1 MTDQIFS
8 SIPTAQLIVEYCK
21 RYSILDVVISPGSRN
36 APLTIGFSNDKT
48 IQTYSVVDE
57 RCAAFFALGMA
68 QKKGKPV
75 AVVCTSGSAVANY
88 YPAVTEAFYSNIPLV
103 VISADRPKHLIDIGD
118 GQTIQQENFF
128 QNHVCSSA
136 NLKDDTYQD
145 ASKSP
150 LSFNSE
156 KLKTTLAKCLENS
169 LPIHI
174 NAAFDEPLYHTE
186 NAILPEV
193 KAELEAVQIR
203 HPESIDDQEEFVN
216 NWNSAKRKLVLIGVN
231 HSAHIDDEILDM
243 LAKDPSV
250 IVMTEVTSNAA
261 HEDFFQSIDSIL
273 APIEKSENKDELFKK
288 LQPDLLM
295 TMGGMLV
302 SKKIKKYLREYQ
314 PKQHYHIGENKALDT
329 FFCSPKHL
337 KTKINSFFKNVSK
350 DLKIVDSDYF
360 KFWSPL
366 KLETDQLLESYVK
379 EIEYSDFKVFSQL
392 FTYLPEH
399 ENVHFANSST
409 VRYANLFDARKKINA
424 FSNRGTSGIDGST
437 STSVGY
443 AVASQQPTTLIT
455 GDLSFFYDSNALWNE
470 YIPSDFKIIIINN
483 SGGGIFRILPG
494 DKEDQYF
501 QKYFETR
508 HQLTAEHLSKMYNFN
523 YEKVDNMK
531 DLENKLPQ
539 FFSQKDNPQILEIMT
554 PTEVND
560 KVLLDFFNYLLPV
573 FDDKF

>member
-57 RCAAFFALGMA
+57 RCAAFFALGIA

-75 AVVCTSGSAVANY
+75 AVICTSGSAVANY
-88 YPAVTEAFYSNIPLV
+88 YPAVTEAYYSNIPLV

-203 HPESIDDQEEFVN
+203 HLESLDDQEEFVN

-231 HSAHIDDEILDM
+231 HSAHIDEEILDM
-243 LAKDPSV
+243 LANDPSV

-261 HEDFFQSIDSIL
+261 HKDFFQSIDSIL

-288 LQPDLLM
+288 LQPDMLI

-337 KTKINSFFKNVSK
+337 KIKINSFFKNVLK
-350 DLKIVDSDYF
+350 DLEIVNSDYF
-360 KFWSPL
+360 KFWNPL
-366 KLETDQLLESYVK
+366 KLETDQLLENYVK

-392 FTYLPEH
+392 FAHFPEH

-437 STSVGY
+437 STSIGY

-455 GDLSFFYDSNALWNE
+455 GDLSFFYDSNALWNQ
-470 YIPSDFKIIIINN
+470 YIPSDFKIIVINN

-494 DKEDQYF
+494 DKENQYF

-523 YEKVDNMK
+523 YAKVDNMK
-531 DLENKLPQ
+531 DLENTLPQ
-539 FFSQKDNPQILEIMT
+539 FFSQKDNPQLLEIMT

-573 FDDKF
+573 FDGEF

>member
-75 AVVCTSGSAVANY
+75 AVICTSGSAVANY

-203 HPESIDDQEEFVN
+203 HPESLDDQEEFVN

-273 APIEKSENKDELFKK
+273 APIEKSENKVELFKK
-288 LQPDLLM
+288 LQPDMLV

-366 KLETDQLLESYVK
+366 KLETDQLLENYVK

-392 FTYLPEH
+392 FSHLPEH

-455 GDLSFFYDSNALWNE
+455 GDLSFFYDSNALWNQ
-470 YIPSDFKIIIINN
+470 YIPSDFKIIVINN

-523 YEKVDNMK
+523 YAKVDNMK

-539 FFSQKDNPQILEIMT
+539 FFSQKDNPQILEIMS

>member
-1 MTDQIFS
+1 MTHQIFS

-75 AVVCTSGSAVANY
+75 AVICTSGSAVANY
-88 YPAVTEAFYSNIPLV
+88 YPAVTEAYYSNIPLV

-174 NAAFDEPLYHTE
+174 NAAFDEPLYYTE

-203 HPESIDDQEEFVN
+203 HLESLDDQEEFVN

-231 HSAHIDDEILDM
+231 HSAHIDEEILDM
-243 LAKDPSV
+243 LANDPSV

-288 LQPDLLM
+288 LQPDMLI

-337 KTKINSFFKNVSK
+337 KIKINSFFKNVLK
-350 DLKIVDSDYF
+350 DLEIVNSDYF
-360 KFWSPL
+360 KFWNPL
-366 KLETDQLLESYVK
+366 KLETDQLLENYVK

-392 FTYLPEH
+392 FAHFPEH

-437 STSVGY
+437 STSIGY

-455 GDLSFFYDSNALWNE
+455 GDLSFFYDSNALWNQ
-470 YIPSDFKIIIINN
+470 YIPSDFKIIVINN

-508 HQLTAEHLSKMYNFN
+508 HQLTAKHLSKMYNFN
-523 YEKVDNMK
+523 YAKVDNMK
-531 DLENKLPQ
+531 DLENKLFQ